1 MRDPR
6 HLSGAR
12 AVVVTLPTEID
23 ISNADRV
30 GEELCAAFAPGV
42 TTVIADMTDTRFCDS
57 SGISMLVV
65 AHQKAVTSDAELR
78 LVAVSTAVRRALAL
92 VRIDHL
98 LPVYPSLADALLPG
112 PPPKTGPARLPG
124 RWAATFP
131 SRTRL
136 LLLSAGCGQLAGDSW
151 PGHSIAAIAPWPC
164 PAGGILA
171 ATNVTRPSWIR
182 WRYPAA
188 GIRASADILGAIHG
202 AQRGLLSPSWAGLGM
217 RGR

>member
-6 HLSGAR
+6 HPGRAR

-23 ISNADRV
+23 ISNAGRV

-78 LVAVSTAVRRALAL
+78 LVAVSTAVLRALTL

-98 LPVYPSLADALLPG
+98 LPVYPSLADALLPE
-112 PPPKTGPARLPG
+112 PPPKTGPAR
-124 RWAATFP
+124 
-131 SRTRL
+131 
-136 LLLSAGCGQLAGDSW
+136 
-151 PGHSIAAIAPWPC
+151 
-164 PAGGILA
+164 
-171 ATNVTRPSWIR
+171 
-182 WRYPAA
+182 
-188 GIRASADILGAIHG
+188 
-202 AQRGLLSPSWAGLGM
+202 
-217 RGR
+217 